1 MASGKEARKTN
12 EAGCG
17 TDVAALLLGHSK
29 LAHGVVQPCWV
40 CSAGLLQVPCRL
52 APSLQ
57 HPCYLL
63 GTTLLLRRTSLLLRL
78 TKSFT
83 VSHGPAATYQANI
96 VETIHTLEELNTDI
110 SKLLKRECRESWAR
124 LGG

>member
-17 TDVAALLLGHSK
+17 TATAALLFGHSQ
-29 LAHGVVQPCWV
+29 LVPRLEQPCWV

-57 HPCYLL
+57 HPCY
-63 GTTLLLRRTSLLLRL
+63 TL
-78 TKSFT
+78 
-83 VSHGPAATYQANI
+83 
-96 VETIHTLEELNTDI
+96 
-110 SKLLKRECRESWAR
+110 
-124 LGG
+124 